1 MLDSMLK
8 TAPTVASGAAHIFFK
23 RRASRTGYA
32 SFNLTLSLAVGVV
45 WLLEGYEPDIPHKV
59 EGHLCLICIF

>member
-1 MLDSMLK
+1 
-8 TAPTVASGAAHIFFK
+8 
-23 RRASRTGYA
+23 
-32 SFNLTLSLAVGVV
+32 V